1 MSPEFLD
8 VDDVLEIHAIQL
20 EEFGGLEGVR
30 DRGLLESAVAQARA
44 SFGGEFLHGDLFLM
58 AAAYLYHI
66 ASNHSLIDGNK
77 RTDLVAA
84 LTFLAIN
91 GLEITR
97 DSPLL
102 YNLTMDA
109 AENRVDKDEIADVL
123 RALVR

>member
-20 EEFGGLEGVR
+20 EEFGSLEGVR

-44 SFGGEFLHGDLFLM
+44 SFGGEFLHGNLFLM

-77 RTDLVAA
+77 RTGLVAA